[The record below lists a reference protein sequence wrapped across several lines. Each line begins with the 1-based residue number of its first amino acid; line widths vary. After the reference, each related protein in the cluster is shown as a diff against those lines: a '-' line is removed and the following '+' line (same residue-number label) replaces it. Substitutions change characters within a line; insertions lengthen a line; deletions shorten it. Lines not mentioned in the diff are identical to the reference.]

1 MKEIPFTRLPT
12 KLIYALDSDL
22 LKMLAVLI
30 QQESYWIEHKKIGKD
45 GCFYKPIKEFADSFR
60 RKNLQDV
67 RLILQ
72 TLQTEGFIHIIS
84 SKGGKQANYYRICWD
99 KIATYNDMKIPQLIQ
114 SPMIR
119 TAKRTSK
126 KKIEDSTISYQQ
138 KEKDS
143 TEPYQQDS
151 ELIVQ
156 DCTPTIDNI
165 ININNNITIDNRVI
179 TKSPLYD
186 EYKKRIEEL
195 LSDYQQESDYIIS
208 LGKYSKIET
217 ILELALKHIPTSE
230 IEDYQ
235 YQLSEISTMH
245 DRAGWNITLDKITK
259 EMMEKYH
266 TTNIH
271 NVKSPL
277 NSQQFKCVVNDL
289 LYKAEFYIDS
299 GHWEELADNIEK
311 WTTHQWERDII
322 SYDLQQET
330 IEKVYNKLAS

>member
-1 MKEIPFTRLPT
+1 MLTNSLIFNGLNNQAQRLRQPLVPIT
-12 KLIYALDSDL
+12 LKIYRS
-22 LKMLAVLI
+22 
-30 QQESYWIEHKKIGKD
+30 
-45 GCFYKPIKEFADSFR
+45 
-60 RKNLQDV
+60 
-67 RLILQ
+67 
-72 TLQTEGFIHIIS
+72 
-84 SKGGKQANYYRICWD
+84 
-99 KIATYNDMKIPQLIQ
+99 IA
-114 SPMIR
+114 
-119 TAKRTSK
+119 
-126 KKIEDSTISYQQ
+126 
-138 KEKDS
+138 
-143 TEPYQQDS
+143 
-151 ELIVQ
+151 
-156 DCTPTIDNI
+156 
-165 ININNNITIDNRVI
+165 IDNRVI